1 MTNIFLRMPKFSL
14 KYAKNTHF
22 PAHGPKT
29 GDFTGYSAFSI
40 TSVYKRGPFSLFYLD
55 NPFISN
61 IHLVD
66 SVKMAAEDDVRKKER
81 DPILTVC
88 FVVLVLAFAVVG
100 GIQINNSF
108 FGGDSGPSAT
118 AGYTVEVDYNGS
130 FYNFYDNDGSLI
142 FDTSSWSIAN
152 DENHAKSFE
161 FTLRAES
168 SYEPLSFTVGDPK
181 HGGLLPMFANAVTG
195 MNKGD
200 VARIVIDPANGY
212 GALTEQMMKRSGA
225 VFNVNVMESVPY
237 DLFKKYYNNN
247 EDIGGNMNGLT
258 GPFGWKMNV
267 KYTEGDKF
275 VNVTHLA
282 EKDKEYDMNDD
293 VKVKVTAVTGSNITY
308 ELVIDYETYT
318 QNFEGEF
325 KDAKFENTYD
335 YVKAVKVFLVDNE
348 GMPGEYFLYA
358 VENPAAPTNFV
369 FKYIGTDAE
378 NKEIKET
385 AGMFLCFVITVKSV
399 S

>member
-14 KYAKNTHF
+14 KYVKNAHSPTHSLKCADF
-22 PAHGPKT
+22 PEQNV
-29 GDFTGYSAFSI
+29 FSAAF
-40 TSVYKRGPFSLFYLD
+40 VYKRGHFALFYLD

-61 IHLVD
+61 THLVD

-88 FVVLVLAFAVVG
+88 LVVLVLAFAVVG
-100 GIQINNSF
+100 GIQVNNSF

-118 AGYTVEVDYNGS
+118 AGHTVEVDYNGS
-130 FYNFYDNDGSLI
+130 FYNFYDNDGII
-142 FDTSSWSIAN
+142 FDTSLWSIAN
-152 DENHAKSFE
+152 DEDRAKSFE

-168 SYEPLSFTVGDPK
+168 SYKPLSFTVGDPK

-212 GALTEQMMKRSGA
+212 GVLTEQQMMEKTTSSFTIGITD
-225 VFNVNVMESVPY
+225 SVPY
-237 DLFKKYYNNN
+237 DVFKTYYNDGK
-247 EDIGGNMNGLT
+247 DIGGNVNGLT
-258 GPFGWKMNV
+258 SPYGWTMNV
-267 KYTEGDKF
+267 KYTEGGKF

-282 EKDKEYDMNDD
+282 EKDKEYNMNDD
-293 VKVKVTAVTGSNITY
+293 VKVKVTNVVDGKITY
-308 ELVIDYETYT
+308 ELVIDCETYT

-325 KDAKFENTYD
+325 KYAKFETSENTYE
-335 YVKAVKVFLVDNE
+335 YVKAVKVFIDDRE
-348 GMPGEYFLYA
+348 FFLYA
-358 VENPAAPTNFV
+358 VNDIENPTGFV

-385 AGMFLCFVITVKSV
+385 AGMFLCFVITLKSV

>member
-14 KYAKNTHF
+14 KYTKNVHSPT
-22 PAHGPKT
+22 HGPKCA
-29 GDFTGYSAFSI
+29 DFLEQNVFSVAF
-40 TSVYKRGPFSLFYLD
+40 VYKHGHFALFYLD

-61 IHLVD
+61 THLVD

-88 FVVLVLAFAVVG
+88 LVVLVLAFAVVG
-100 GIQINNSF
+100 GIQVNNSF

-118 AGYTVEVDYNGS
+118 AGHTVEVDYNGS
-130 FYNFYDNDGSLI
+130 FYNFYDNDGII
-142 FDTSSWSIAN
+142 FDTSLWSIAN
-152 DENHAKSFE
+152 DEDRAKSFE

-168 SYEPLSFTVGDPK
+168 SYTPLSFTVGDPK

-212 GALTEQMMKRSGA
+212 GALTEQMMEIVDTTDFVLSA
-225 VFNVNVMESVPY
+225 VEDVPY
-237 DLFKKYYNNN
+237 DVFKTYYNDGK
-247 EDIGGNMNGLT
+247 DIGGNVNGLT
-258 GPFGWKMNV
+258 SPYGWKMNV
-267 KYTEGDKF
+267 KYAEGDKL
-275 VNVTHLA
+275 VHVTHQPVQG
-282 EKDKEYDMNDD
+282 ETYDMNDD
-293 VKVKVTAVTGSNITY
+293 VKTEVYYFDNINIKY

-325 KDAKFENTYD
+325 KDAKFKVGNDEYE
-335 YVKAVKVFLVDNE
+335 YVKAVKVFIEDRE
-348 GMPGEYFLYA
+348 FFLYA
-358 VENPAAPTNFV
+358 VNDTTAPTDFV